1 LQGYLNLGDLLEFV
15 VPLLNKVG
23 TNNITFNS
31 NNVALKDVEII
42 RDYVIN
48 KHNSY
53 FSNISN
59 VKPDKSLPNKK

>member
-1 LQGYLNLGDLLEFV
+1 LLELV

-23 TNNITFNS
+23 TNNITFNAS
-31 NNVALKDVEII
+31 DVASKDVKII
-42 RDYVIN
+42 KDYVID